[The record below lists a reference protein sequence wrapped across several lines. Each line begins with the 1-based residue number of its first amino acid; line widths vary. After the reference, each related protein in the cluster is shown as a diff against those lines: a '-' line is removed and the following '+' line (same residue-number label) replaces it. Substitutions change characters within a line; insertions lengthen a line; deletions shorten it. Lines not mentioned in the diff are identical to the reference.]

1 MSTPNFPPVIGLT
14 GAAGSGQDTVRGML
28 EAHGYIGIA
37 FADPMRSM
45 LAELLEHAGLP
56 EAWLTDRQRKE
67 ESIPWLGLSYRPPA
81 SRPCWEMA
89 QTLGTEWGR
98 AQHPD
103 FWLRIA
109 SMRMGS
115 YGEDA
120 RFVISDVRFA
130 NEAKLVR
137 ELGGVIWRIQRPGI
151 EAVRPHVSETELAN
165 IRVDDLVNNH
175 GTIEQLQMEV
185 DWALRV
191 SQFTR
196 NAAEPATQQEAA

>member
-1 MSTPNFPPVIGLT
+1 MTAPNFPPVIGLT
-14 GAAGSGQDTVRGML
+14 GAAGSGKDTVRGML

-37 FADPMRSM
+37 FADPMRAM

-67 ESIPWLGLSYRPPA
+67 EPIPWLGLSYRQ
-81 SRPCWEMA
+81 MA

-98 AQHPD
+98 ALHPD

-115 YGEDA
+115 YGEGA
-120 RFVISDVRFA
+120 RFVISDVRFD

-151 EAVRPHVSETELAN
+151 EAVRPHVSETELAS

-175 GTIEQLQMEV
+175 GTIEQLQVEV

-196 NAAEPATQQEAA
+196 DAAEPATQQEAA

>member
-1 MSTPNFPPVIGLT
+1 MSKPNFPPVIGLT
-14 GAAGSGQDTVRGML
+14 GAAGSGKDTVRGML
-28 EAHGYIGIA
+28 EAHGYTGIA
-37 FADPMRSM
+37 FADPMRAM

-67 ESIPWLGLSYRPPA
+67 EPIPWLGLSYRQ
-81 SRPCWEMA
+81 MA

-98 AQHPD
+98 ALHPD

-115 YGEDA
+115 YGEGA

-137 ELGGVIWRIQRPGI
+137 DLGGVIWRIVRPGI
-151 EAVRPHVSETELAN
+151 EAVRPHVSETELDS
-165 IRVDDLVNNH
+165 IRVDDRVNNH
-175 GTIEQLQMEV
+175 GTMAQLQVEV

-196 NAAEPATQQEAA
+196 DAAEPATQREAA

>member
-1 MSTPNFPPVIGLT
+1 MTTPNFPPVIGLT
-14 GAAGSGQDTVRGML
+14 GAAGSGKDTVRGML

-37 FADPMRSM
+37 FADPMRAM

-67 ESIPWLGLSYRPPA
+67 EPIPWLGLSYRQ
-81 SRPCWEMA
+81 MA

-98 AQHPD
+98 ALHPD

-115 YGEDA
+115 YGEGA

-137 ELGGVIWRIQRPGI
+137 DLGGVIWRIVRPGI
-151 EAVRPHVSETELAN
+151 KAVRAHVSETELGS
-165 IRVDDLVNNH
+165 IEVDVLVNNH
-175 GTIEQLQMEV
+175 GTIAQLQVEV

-196 NAAEPATQQEAA
+196 DAAEPATQREAA

>member
-14 GAAGSGQDTVRGML
+14 GAAGSGKDTVRGML

-37 FADPMRSM
+37 FADPMRAM

-56 EAWLTDRQRKE
+56 EAWLTERQRKE
-67 ESIPWLGLSYRPPA
+67 EPIPWLGLSYRQ
-81 SRPCWEMA
+81 MA

-98 AQHPD
+98 ALHPD

-109 SMRMGS
+109 GMRMGS
-115 YGEDA
+115 YGEGA
-120 RFVISDVRFA
+120 RFVISDVRFG

-151 EAVRPHVSETELAN
+151 EAVRPHVSETELAS
-165 IRVDDLVNNH
+165 ILVDDLVNNH
-175 GTIEQLQMEV
+175 GTIEQLQVEV

-196 NAAEPATQQEAA
+196 DAAEPATQREAA